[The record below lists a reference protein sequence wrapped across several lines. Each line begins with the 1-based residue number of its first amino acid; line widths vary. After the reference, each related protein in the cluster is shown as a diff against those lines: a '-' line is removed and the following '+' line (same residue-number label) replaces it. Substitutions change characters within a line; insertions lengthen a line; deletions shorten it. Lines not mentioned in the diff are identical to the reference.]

1 MAMLIENT
9 DFYRDYGNTRIVLK
23 SEQAKRALF
32 LMLPI
37 DEIRNPPL
45 PHPWPFNQGY
55 LSLVNN
61 YEASKDLVINL
72 PDSSAWSAMEWLPSI
87 LQSYLSSA
95 ERQK

>member
-1 MAMLIENT
+1 MAMLEENT
-9 DFYRDYGNTRIVLK
+9 DFYTDYSNTRIVLK

-37 DEIRNPPL
+37 NEIRNLTL

-61 YEASKDLVINL
+61 YEATKDLVINL
-72 PDSSAWSAMEWLPSI
+72 PDWAAMEWLPSI